1 MIPKIIH
8 YCWFGKGEKP
18 KLAQKCIDSWKEHC
32 FDYKIV
38 EWNEDNFDINT
49 NAYTKMCFE
58 QSKYA
63 FLSDYLRL
71 IVVYKYGGIYF
82 DTDVEVIKS
91 IDNLLDNKAFFGF
104 ETDKYINTGQ
114 GFGAEADAEIIN
126 KMISTYDFL
135 LDGIHGTVGCPV
147 LNTRALEEYG
157 FQINGMYQTID
168 AISLFPKDYFNPYND
183 NTGVLT
189 KTENTYSIHWYGKS
203 WMNKKSVFRNKM
215 TRVIHR
221 MGLGKK

>member
-126 KMISTYDFL
+126 KMISKYDFL

>member
-126 KMISTYDFL
+126 KMI
-135 LDGIHGTVGCPV
+135 
-147 LNTRALEEYG
+147 
-157 FQINGMYQTID
+157 
-168 AISLFPKDYFNPYND
+168 
-183 NTGVLT
+183 
-189 KTENTYSIHWYGKS
+189 
-203 WMNKKSVFRNKM
+203 
-215 TRVIHR
+215 
-221 MGLGKK
+221 

>member
-1 MIPKIIH
+1 M
-8 YCWFGKGEKP
+8 
-18 KLAQKCIDSWKEHC
+18 
-32 FDYKIV
+32 
-38 EWNEDNFDINT
+38 
-49 NAYTKMCFE
+49 
-58 QSKYA
+58 
-63 FLSDYLRL
+63 
-71 IVVYKYGGIYF
+71 
-82 DTDVEVIKS
+82 
-91 IDNLLDNKAFFGF
+91 
-104 ETDKYINTGQ
+104 
-114 GFGAEADAEIIN
+114 
-126 KMISTYDFL
+126 

>member
-126 KMISTYDFL
+126 KMISKYDFL

-168 AISLFPKDYFNPYND
+168 AISLFPKDYFKPYND